1 MPDNDERQVIVVSN
15 RGPVTFGRTDD
26 NRTTQRGSGGLV
38 SGLSA
43 LVGDA
48 GELVWVCC
56 PMSDEDR
63 VVAAEQAGNT
73 FAISTADRKFQVRFV
88 EHDPVEYERFYHI
101 FANPLLWFL
110 QHSMWDLALAP
121 AFGPIEW
128 QAFTDG
134 YVPVNR
140 AVAEAVVDQVNTSSG
155 PAIVF
160 IHDYHLYLVARDV
173 RERCPDAIL
182 QHFVHIPWPT
192 PTEWRTLPAAMREAI
207 IYGLLGADIVAF
219 HTERFAKTFVD
230 TCAELLHLPVDRQA
244 STVSIEGRTVRVC
257 WYPISIDIAGFA
269 ALADSA
275 PVIAR
280 ERELRET
287 SSGSLILRVDR
298 ADPSKNVVR
307 GFAAYDLLLRQHP
320 ELLGQVTF
328 LALIQPTRTEIEQ
341 YRSYL
346 RRIETAAEAINDEFG
361 TGSWLPVDLR
371 VEEDLVQAVAAY
383 RCYDVLFVNAVNDGL
398 NLVAKEGVLANT
410 NDGVLV
416 LSENAGVH
424 DELGAF
430 VVSVNPFDLQ
440 GQADAL
446 YRALTMPVADRRDR
460 LAACRRIVE
469 HNDLERWFDI
479 QLGDI
484 RLLGL
489 PHQALGAL
497 G

>member
-1 MPDNDERQVIVVSN
+1 MSDNDPRQVIVVSN
-15 RGPVTFGRTDD
+15 RGPVTFARADQQ
-26 NRTTQRGSGGLV
+26 RTTQRGSGGLV

-43 LVGDA
+43 LVGDT

-63 VVAAEQAGNT
+63 VVAAEQAGET
-73 FAISTADRKFQVRFV
+73 FSITMADRDFQVRFV
-88 EHDPVEYERFYHI
+88 QSDPEQYERSYHV

-121 AFGPIEW
+121 AFGPTEW

-134 YVPVNR
+134 YVPVNQ
-140 AVAEAVVDQVNTSSG
+140 AVAEAVADQVDSAG
-155 PAIVF
+155 GDAVVF
-160 IHDYHLYLVARDV
+160 IHDYHLYLVAREV
-173 RERCPDAIL
+173 RKRCPDVIL
-182 QHFVHIPWPT
+182 QHFVHIPWPAA
-192 PTEWRTLPAAMREAI
+192 TEWRTLPAVMREAI
-207 IYGLLGADIVAF
+207 LLGLLGADIVAF
-219 HTERFAKTFVD
+219 HTERFAKAFLQ
-230 TCAELLHLPVDRQA
+230 TCVELLDLPVDGDA
-244 STVSIEGRTVRVC
+244 STVAVEGRIVRVC

-269 ALADSA
+269 ALAQSP
-275 PVIAR
+275 PVLAR
-280 ERELRET
+280 ERQLRD
-287 SSGSLILRVDR
+287 GRRGAMILRVDR
-298 ADPSKNVVR
+298 ADPSKNVTR

-320 ELLGQVTF
+320 ELIGNVTF

-346 RRIETAAEAINDEFG
+346 RRIEKAAKAINHEFG
-361 TGSWLPVDLR
+361 TVTWQPVDLR
-371 VEEDLVQAVAAY
+371 VAEDLVQAVAAY
-383 RCYDVLFVNAVNDGL
+383 RFYDVLFVNAVNDGL

-410 NDGVLV
+410 TDGVLV

-446 YRALTMPVADRRDR
+446 HRALTMPLTERRDR
-460 LAACRRIVE
+460 LAACRAVVE

-479 QLGDI
+479 QLADI
-484 RLLGL
+484 RMLGR
-489 PHQALGAL
+489 PRPALGAR